1 MTEAGEGGQRGLG
14 SSWPWVEMKG
24 AWSTGDYTDDTETRS
39 IRLWRPTMRRTLLK
53 LGFIFHKLRWRWFPP
68 KRDLEMERRC
78 MEAVDRGDCKPLSEV
93 IAELKAKIEEAK
105 RQ

>member
-1 MTEAGEGGQRGLG
+1 MTDTGERGQRGFG
-14 SSWPWVEMKG
+14 SSWPWVVIKG

-39 IRLWRPTMRRTLLK
+39 TRLWRQDMRSVFLK
-53 LGFIFHKLRWRWFPP
+53 LVNRLLRRP
-68 KRDLEMERRC
+68 KTMEQQC
-78 MEAVDRGDCKPLSEV
+78 IEAYDRGDCKPFSEV

>member
-39 IRLWRPTMRRTLLK
+39 IRLWTELLQTLK
-53 LGFIFHKLRWRWFPP
+53 WCWKNGGFG
-68 KRDLEMERRC
+68 
-78 MEAVDRGDCKPLSEV
+78 V
-93 IAELKAKIEEAK
+93 
-105 RQ
+105 

>member
-39 IRLWRPTMRRTLLK
+39 TRLW
-53 LGFIFHKLRWRWFPP
+53 
-68 KRDLEMERRC
+68 E
-78 MEAVDRGDCKPLSEV
+78 
-93 IAELKAKIEEAK
+93 
-105 RQ
+105 